1 MARPRL
7 EIGALG
13 EISARLKETNGKKFW
28 VAESAM
34 RLDGGVKKRLSARGS
49 TKAAAL
55 AALHKKAEKLRNDDT
70 PLKSTAPTVRD
81 ALKYY
86 LDTLA
91 VVDPNDPDIRDA
103 NAVRQQTFRQYVND
117 ATNLNVVMGDLEL
130 QQLTVPLVQKRLESL
145 MDRATGEGAT
155 RARQAKGTLNRALA
169 EAVRMGELATN
180 PVLSVKLPRK
190 GVRVV
195 EALDQGDLKILREI
209 LEARFAEKKPGPKPS
224 RRVLHA
230 IELMLSTGCRI
241 GEVLAIRWRDVDIET
256 KTVVISG
263 TVIDRTGVFRQGY
276 TKTDRFHS
284 LMSLTDRAVHA
295 LKEAKAG
302 IKTPITPDSPVF
314 PTRSGR
320 FSAPSTVRGSLR
332 RILESST
339 VKLPG
344 NVTPHAFRR
353 AVATA
358 LADTVGVEAAAA
370 QLRHKSSRTTQQH
383 YIRRSEVAKDRTSIL
398 EEL

>member
-1 MARPRL
+1 MARPKL
-7 EIGALG
+7 ETGALG
-13 EISARLKETNGKKFW
+13 EISARQKESNGKKFW
-28 VAESAM
+28 VAESSM
-34 RLDGGVKKRLSARGS
+34 RLDSGVKKRLSARGS

-55 AALHKKAEKLRNDDT
+55 AALHKKAEKLRNDDA
-70 PLKSTAPTVRD
+70 PLKSTVPTVRD
-81 ALKYY
+81 ALKFY
-86 LDTLA
+86 LDNLA
-91 VVDPNDPDIRDA
+91 VLDPNDADIRDA
-103 NAVRQQTFRQYVND
+103 NAVRQQTFRQYKND
-117 ATNLNVVMGDLEL
+117 AANLNQVMGGLEL
-130 QQLTVPLVQKRLESL
+130 QKLTVPLVQARLESL
-145 MDRATGEGAT
+145 MDRATGSGTT
-155 RARQAKGTLNRALA
+155 RAHQAKGTLNRALA

-241 GEVLAIRWRDVDIET
+241 GEVLAIRWQDVDLEA
-256 KTVVISG
+256 KTVVIAG
-263 TVIDRTGVFRQGY
+263 TIIDRAGVYRQGY

-284 LMSLTDRAVHA
+284 QMNLTDRAVEA
-295 LKEAKAG
+295 LKEARAS
-302 IKTPITPDSPVF
+302 IKTPITPESPVL

-320 FSAPSTVRGSLR
+320 FSAPSTVRGALKA
-332 RILESST
+332 ILDSST

-358 LADTVGVEAAAA
+358 LAETVGVEAAAE
-370 QLRHKSSRTTQQH
+370 QLRHKSTRTTLAH
-383 YIRRSEVAKDRTSIL
+383 YIRRSEVAKDRTNIL
-398 EEL
+398 GEL